1 MTKQQQET
9 ILGLLNQCSDL
20 KIDDVIVE
28 IYKEVDFNNTK
39 IGEFSIK
46 EFKNNFIKVITQL
59 KTELE
64 SDNYKYLPMHYNF
77 NNELLGQSTHLQNDI
92 QFLINHIKSKEMQNT
107 LTMLNRLIYYQV
119 VNGFWDKSSKNFFN
133 VDEISIRKTENDIQL
148 TNKQA
153 ESIISKLNESKK
165 MLDTFYQSKSKELQE
180 IQNSL
185 QTVRNNST
193 EITNIHTQVST
204 NNATIQ
210 QIVTQQNTNLENI
223 NKSIEAN
230 KLLVATHNKEVENF
244 RDKAKNIFEEQANQK
259 SEFDRQLKYME
270 ETSAFFEERR
280 KKLDDLIGREVGV
293 SLFETFKQRKN
304 ELNGS
309 LKFWRVIVCIMT
321 IVTLLWVMYL
331 FSLSG
336 SITGWD
342 TLLTNSLKSL
352 PAFVLLYFSISQYKK
367 ERAFQE
373 EYAFKSAVAL
383 TIDEYAKKISNDDEK
398 KNDLII
404 NAVKGV
410 YSPPSSLFIKESS
423 TKPDLASEILVHLK
437 EVTIGLKDVI
447 TEMVKKK

>member
-1 MTKQQQET
+1 MNKQQQET
-9 ILGLLNQCSDL
+9 ILGMLNQCSDL

-77 NNELLGQSTHLQNDI
+77 NNEIVGKVTHLQNDI
-92 QFLINHIKSKEMQNT
+92 QLLINHIKNKDMQNA
-107 LTMLNRLIYYQV
+107 LNMLNNLIYYQV
-119 VNGFWDKSSKNFFN
+119 VNGFWDKSSRNYFN
-133 VDEISIRKTENDIQL
+133 VDEISIQKAKNDMQL
-148 TNKQA
+148 TTKQA
-153 ESIISKLNESKK
+153 ESIISQLNESKK
-165 MLDTFYQSKSKELQE
+165 TLDTFYQNKLNELQE
-180 IQNSL
+180 IQNTL

-193 EITNIHTQVST
+193 EITNILTKVSA

-210 QIVTQQNTNLENI
+210 QIVTQQKTNLDNI
-223 NKSIEAN
+223 NKNIEIN
-230 KLLVATHNKEVENF
+230 NSNVAAHNKEVESFKNNS
-244 RDKAKNIFEEQANQK
+244 KNILDEQAKQK
-259 SEFDRQLKYME
+259 SDFDDHLKVMN

-280 KKLDDLIGREVGV
+280 KKLDDLIGIEVGV
-293 SLFETFKQRKN
+293 SLFRTFNKRKD
-304 ELNGS
+304 ELNKS
-309 LKFWRVIVCIMT
+309 IEFWRNAVWLMTAITFLLVIILFFVYNDKDWET
-321 IVTLLWVMYL
+321 I
-331 FSLSG
+331 
-336 SITGWD
+336 
-342 TLLTNSLKSL
+342 LTNSLKSL
-352 PAFVLLYFSISQYKK
+352 PAFLLLYFSISQYKK

-383 TIDEYAKKISNDDEK
+383 TIDEYAKKISNDETKD
-398 KNDLII
+398 DLII

-410 YSPPSSLFIKESS
+410 YSPPSSFSVKESS